1 MPVLALL
8 FFATAL
14 LYSAVGFGGGSTY
27 NALLV
32 LARTDFRAVPAVA
45 LTCNILVVL
54 IGSRR
59 FATAGHVQWRRIW
72 PLFTLSVPMAWVGGR
87 IMVSEALF
95 VGLLA
100 ASLFVAGVTMLWRSE
115 PEDLPVAATRATWA
129 EPLIGGGL
137 GFLAGIV
144 GIGGGIFL
152 APILHLLRWGRSKAI
167 AATCSVFILVNSVPA
182 DWRLLPTLLRFDPV
196 YHTHFRCNGARL
208 IEYPHLLRYTK
219 DLYEQPGIAETFSL
233 EEVKRHY
240 YTTHD
245 ELNPKRI
252 IPAGPLDLGFT
263 AG

>member
-1 MPVLALL
+1 VLVLALL

-32 LARTDFRAVPAVA
+32 LARTDYRAVPAVA
-45 LTCNILVVL
+45 LTCNILVVI

-59 FATAGHVQWRRIW
+59 FATAGYVQWRRIW

-167 AATCSVFILVNSVPA
+167 AATCSVFILVNSIPGLVGQLSKSDGYDRVHAIGAHWLLFPA
-182 DWRLLPTLLRFDPV
+182 VVVGGLVGSTLGSRQLAARYVRIATALLVLYVAVELGVRF
-196 YHTHFRCNGARL
+196 Y
-208 IEYPHLLRYTK
+208 
-219 DLYEQPGIAETFSL
+219 SL
-233 EEVKRHY
+233 VSG
-240 YTTHD
+240 
-245 ELNPKRI
+245 
-252 IPAGPLDLGFT
+252 PA
-263 AG
+263 A